1 MASVTM
7 KNIRKVYDKTVL
19 AVDEFNLDIADKEFV
34 VLVGPSGCGKSTA
47 LRMIAGLEEITAGE
61 LFIGERKMNAVEPKN
76 RNIAMVF
83 QNYALYPH
91 MTVYENIAFGLRMR
105 KLPRREIDAK
115 VREAAE
121 ILEIS
126 DLLKRKPKALSG
138 GQRQRVAIGRAIV
151 RSPDVF
157 LMDEPLSNLDAKLR
171 GQMRTELIQL
181 RRRLNTTFVYVTHDQ
196 TEAMTL
202 GDRIVV
208 MNQGHIMQIGTPSEV
223 FNRPANL
230 FVAGFIG
237 TPQMN
242 FLNATLETRS
252 GTAAALAAGTRIPLP
267 DGYARPELDAK
278 PVILGIRPEHI
289 LVRDGDGIPASV
301 EVRELLGSTV
311 DLHLRVG
318 GEMLEAIVPSGAAG
332 QAGDASML
340 RIGFDTS
347 QLHLFDPES
356 GERIP
361 DAAKAPSPA
370 AEPSRPAARQREPEC
385 RSAFDPAE
393 IID

>member
-7 KNIRKVYDKTVL
+7 KNIRKVYDRTVV
-19 AVDEFNLDIADKEFV
+19 AVDDFNLEVADREFV

-61 LFIGERKMNAVEPKN
+61 LFIGERKVNNVEPKN

-181 RRRLNTTFVYVTHDQ
+181 RRRLDTTFIYVTHDQ

-208 MNQGHIMQIGTPSEV
+208 MNQGRIMQIGTPSEV
-223 FNRPANL
+223 FDRPANR

-242 FLNATLETRS
+242 FLDALLEVRGGVCT
-252 GTAAALAAGTRIPLP
+252 ALAAGERIALP
-267 DGYARPELDAK
+267 DGYARAELDGK
-278 PVILGIRPEHI
+278 RVILGVRPEHI
-289 LVRDGDGIPASV
+289 LLSGSDGIPATL

-311 DLHLRVG
+311 DLHVKVG
-318 GEMLEAIVPSGAAG
+318 GEMLEAIVPASAAAG
-332 QAGDASML
+332 IAATDTHAGVL
-340 RIGFDTS
+340 RIGFDS
-347 QLHLFDPES
+347 EQMHLFDQES
-356 GERIP
+356 GARIP
-361 DAAKAPSPA
+361 KNGEVNETNATIETEASPNG
-370 AEPSRPAARQREPEC
+370 AEV
-385 RSAFDPAE
+385 
-393 IID
+393 

>member
-1 MASVTM
+1 M
-7 KNIRKVYDKTVL
+7 KDIRKVYDKTVV
-19 AVDEFNLDIADKEFV
+19 AVDGFNLEVADKEFI

-61 LFIGERKMNAVEPKN
+61 LYIGARKMNQVEPKN

-91 MTVYENIAFGLRMR
+91 MTVYDNIAFGLRMR

-157 LMDEPLSNLDAKLR
+157 LMDEPLSNLDALLR
-171 GQMRTELIQL
+171 SQMRTELIQL
-181 RRRLNTTFVYVTHDQ
+181 RRRLDTTFIYVTHDQ

-208 MNQGHIMQIGTPSEV
+208 MNHGRIMQIGTPSEV
-223 FNRPANL
+223 FNHPANL

-242 FLNATLETRS
+242 FLDAVLEVRD
-252 GTAAALAAGTRIPLP
+252 GTCTALAAGERIALL
-267 DGYARPELDAK
+267 DGFARGGLDGK
-278 PVILGIRPEHI
+278 SVVLGIRPEHI
-289 LVRDGDGIPASV
+289 LLRDGDGIPAAM
-301 EVRELLGSTV
+301 EVCELLGSTMA
-311 DLHLRVG
+311 LHLSVG
-318 GEMLEAIVPSGAAG
+318 GVKLEAIVPASAAAG
-332 QAGDASML
+332 LTDLSAPSAAL
-340 RIGFDTS
+340 HIGFDTA
-347 QLHLFDPES
+347 QIHLFDPDN
-356 GERIP
+356 GERI
-361 DAAKAPSPA
+361 AQKAFETEEQS
-370 AEPSRPAARQREPEC
+370 
-385 RSAFDPAE
+385 
-393 IID
+393 

>member
-7 KNIRKVYDKTVL
+7 KGIRKVYDKTVV
-19 AVDEFNLDIADKEFV
+19 AVDDFDLEVADKEFV

-61 LFIGERKMNAVEPKN
+61 LFIGERRMNQVEPKN

-181 RRRLNTTFVYVTHDQ
+181 RRRLDTTFIYVTHDQ

-208 MNQGHIMQIGTPSEV
+208 MNEGRIMQIGTPSEV
-223 FNRPANL
+223 FDRPANR

-242 FLNATLETRS
+242 FLEATLSRRE
-252 GTAAALAAGTRIPLP
+252 GGIDAIAAGARIPLP
-267 DGYARPELDAK
+267 ACYDRPELEGKRA
-278 PVILGIRPEHI
+278 ILGVRPEHI
-289 LVRDGDGIPASV
+289 LLCEDGIPAAL
-301 EVRELLGSTV
+301 EVRELLGSTAG
-311 DLHLRVG
+311 LHLRVG
-318 GEMLEAIVPSGAAG
+318 GALLEAIVPASAAAG
-332 QAGDASML
+332 YVGESPTLHIA
-340 RIGFDTS
+340 FDTPK
-347 QLHLFDPES
+347 LHLFDPES
-356 GERIP
+356 GARIP
-361 DAAKAPSPA
+361 EN
-370 AEPSRPAARQREPEC
+370 AETETEEA
-385 RSAFDPAE
+385 
-393 IID
+393 

>member
-7 KNIRKVYDKTVL
+7 KGIRKVYDKSVV
-19 AVDEFNLDIADKEFV
+19 AVDDFNLEIADKEFI

-61 LFIGERKMNAVEPKN
+61 LYFGERKMNNVEPKN

-105 KLPRREIDAK
+105 RLPRREIDAK

-126 DLLKRKPKALSG
+126 ELLKRKPKALSG

-151 RSPDVF
+151 RSPDVL

-171 GQMRTELIQL
+171 GQMRTELIRL
-181 RRRLNTTFVYVTHDQ
+181 RRKLDTTFIYVTHDQ

-208 MNQGHIMQIGTPSEV
+208 MNEGHILQTGTPAEV
-223 FNRPANL
+223 FNRPANR

-242 FLNATLETRS
+242 FLD
-252 GTAAALAAGTRIPLP
+252 AAIKLRGAGAVACAAGAEIPLP
-267 DGYARPELDAK
+267 AAYARPALAREKA
-278 PVILGIRPEHI
+278 VLGIRPEHI
-289 LVRDGDGIPASV
+289 SLCDSGIPATV
-301 EVRELLGSTV
+301 EVCELLGSTA
-311 DLHLRVG
+311 DLHLRLG
-318 GEMLEAIVPSGAAG
+318 DTALEAIVPASAVPSLAAGVDGAALHI
-332 QAGDASML
+332 A
-340 RIGFDTS
+340 FDLS
-347 QLHLFDPES
+347 QLHLFDPDS

-361 DAAKAPSPA
+361 ETDVA
-370 AEPSRPAARQREPEC
+370 
-385 RSAFDPAE
+385 DT
-393 IID
+393 

>member
-7 KNIRKVYDKTVL
+7 KGIRKIYDKTFL
-19 AVDEFNLDIADKEFV
+19 AVDEFDLEIADKEFV

-61 LFIGERKMNAVEPKN
+61 LYIGERKMNQVEPKN

-91 MTVYENIAFGLRMR
+91 MTVYENSAFGLRMR
-105 KLPRREIDAK
+105 KLPRKEIDAK

-181 RRRLNTTFVYVTHDQ
+181 RRRLDTTFIYVTHDQ

-208 MNQGHIMQIGTPSEV
+208 MNEGHIMQIGTPSEV
-223 FNRPANL
+223 FDRPANR

-242 FLNATLETRS
+242 FMEAKLEVRDGKCT
-252 GTAAALAAGTRIPLP
+252 ALALGERIALP
-267 DGYARPELDAK
+267 DGYAKAELDGAA
-278 PVILGIRPEHI
+278 VTLGVRPEHI
-289 LVRDGDGIPASV
+289 LLSGSSGIPATL

-311 DLHLRVG
+311 DLHVKVG
-318 GEMLEAIVPSGAAG
+318 GEMLEAIVPASAAAG
-332 QAGDASML
+332 IAGTDDHAGVL
-340 RIGFDTS
+340 HIEFDTA
-347 QLHLFDPES
+347 QMHLFDPES
-356 GERIP
+356 GVRIP
-361 DAAKAPSPA
+361 LNS
-370 AEPSRPAARQREPEC
+370 ETEELHNGSEL
-385 RSAFDPAE
+385 
-393 IID
+393 

>member
-1 MASVTM
+1 MQG
-7 KNIRKVYDKTVL
+7 IRKVYDKTFL
-19 AVDEFNLDIADKEFV
+19 AVDDFNLTVQDKEFV
-34 VLVGPSGCGKSTA
+34 VLVGPSGCGKSTV
-47 LRMIAGLEEITAGE
+47 LRMIAGLEEITAGD
-61 LFIGERKMNAVEPKN
+61 LYIGERRVNQVEPKN

-91 MTVYENIAFGLRMR
+91 MTVYDNIAFGLRMR
-105 KLPRREIDAK
+105 HLPRREIDAK
-115 VREAAE
+115 VRQAAE

-181 RRRLNTTFVYVTHDQ
+181 RRTLDTTFVYVTHDQ

-208 MNQGHIMQIGTPSEV
+208 MNEGHIMQTGTPEEV
-223 FNRPANL
+223 FSRPANR

-242 FLNATLETRS
+242 FLPARIERTEGGCAVCALGRS
-252 GTAAALAAGTRIPLP
+252 IALPACF
-267 DGYARPELDAK
+267 DRPELSGRE
-278 PVILGIRPEHI
+278 VVLGIRPEHI
-289 LVRDGDGIPASV
+289 TLSDDGGIPAAV
-301 EVRELLGSTV
+301 VVKELLGSTV
-311 DLHLRVG
+311 DLHLKVG
-318 GEMLEAIVPSGAAG
+318 ETLLEAIVPTAAAAAVLG
-332 QAGDASML
+332 EAPTV
-340 RIGFDTS
+340 RIAPDMA
-347 QLHLFDPES
+347 QVHLFDPES
-356 GERIP
+356 GERI
-361 DAAKAPSPA
+361 
-370 AEPSRPAARQREPEC
+370 
-385 RSAFDPAE
+385 AE
-393 IID
+393 IAAPEQDEATANA

>member
-7 KNIRKVYDKTVL
+7 KNIRKVYDKAVV
-19 AVDEFNLDIADKEFV
+19 AVDDFNLEVADKEFV

-61 LFIGERKMNAVEPKN
+61 LFIGERRMNQVEPKN

-91 MTVYENIAFGLRMR
+91 MTVYDNIAFGLRMR

-171 GQMRTELIQL
+171 GQMRTELIRL
-181 RRRLNTTFVYVTHDQ
+181 RRRLDTTFIYVTHDQ

-208 MNQGHIMQIGTPSEV
+208 MNEGHIMQIGTPSEV
-223 FNRPANL
+223 FNRPANR

-242 FLNATLETRS
+242 FLDAVLEVR
-252 GTAAALAAGTRIPLP
+252 GGKADALAVGARIPLP
-267 DGYARPELDAK
+267 DTYARAELDGK
-278 PVILGIRPEHI
+278 PVTLGVRPEHI
-289 LVRDGDGIPASV
+289 LLSPAAGIPAAV

-311 DLHLRVG
+311 DLHLRIG
-318 GEMLEAIVPSGAAG
+318 DRMLEAIVPSGSAAG
-332 QAGDASML
+332 TAGVSGTSSAL
-340 RIGFDTS
+340 HIKFDTA
-347 QLHLFDPES
+347 QLHLFDPDS
-356 GERIP
+356 GARIP
-361 DAAKAPSPA
+361 DTAEKAFEMPA
-370 AEPSRPAARQREPEC
+370 ADQLNAVHRATLD
-385 RSAFDPAE
+385 DPAE
-393 IID
+393 EID

>member
-1 MASVTM
+1 MASVTL
-7 KNIRKVYDKTVL
+7 KNVRKVFDKTVV
-19 AVDEFNLDIADKEFV
+19 AVDDFTLEIADREFV
-34 VLVGPSGCGKSTA
+34 VLVGPSGCGKTTA
-47 LRMIAGLEEITAGE
+47 LRMIAGLEEVTAGE
-61 LFIGERKMNAVEPKN
+61 LFIGERKVNNVEPKN

-105 KLPRREIDAK
+105 RLPRREIDAK

-181 RRRLNTTFVYVTHDQ
+181 RRRLDTTFIYVTHDQ

-208 MNQGHIMQIGTPSEV
+208 MNEGRIMQIGTPAEV
-223 FNRPANL
+223 FDRPANR

-242 FLNATLETRS
+242 FLEATLEVHGRKC
-252 GTAAALAAGTRIPLP
+252 AALAAGQRIALP
-267 DGYARPELDAK
+267 KGCVGEEMDGRA
-278 PVILGIRPEHI
+278 VTLGIRPEHI
-289 LVRDGDGIPASV
+289 ELRESEGIPAV
-301 EVRELLGSTV
+301 LEVRELLGSTV
-311 DLHLRVG
+311 DLHVTVG
-318 GEMLEAIVPSGAAG
+318 DKMLEAIVPSSAAAG
-332 QAGDASML
+332 IAPPDA
-340 RIGFDTS
+340 RKTVVHIGFDTA

-356 GERIP
+356 GARIP
-361 DAAKAPSPA
+361 KND
-370 AEPSRPAARQREPEC
+370 ETEEQHNE
-385 RSAFDPAE
+385 
-393 IID
+393 

>member
-1 MASVTM
+1 MASVTL
-7 KNIRKVYDKTVL
+7 KNVRKVFDRTVV
-19 AVDEFNLDIADKEFV
+19 AVDDFNLEIADREFV

-47 LRMIAGLEEITAGE
+47 LRMIAGLEEVTAGE
-61 LFIGERKMNAVEPKN
+61 VYIGERKMNQVEPKN
-76 RNIAMVF
+76 RNVAMVF

-105 KLPRREIDAK
+105 RLPRKEIDAK

-126 DLLKRKPKALSG
+126 ALLKRKPKALSG

-181 RRRLNTTFVYVTHDQ
+181 RRRLDTTFIYVTHDQ

-208 MNQGHIMQIGTPSEV
+208 MNEGRIMQIGTPSEV
-223 FNRPANL
+223 FDRPANR

-242 FLNATLETRS
+242 FLRAVLEVRGGVCT
-252 GTAAALAAGTRIPLP
+252 ALAAGTRIPLP
-267 DGYARPELDAK
+267 PCYARPELDGRT
-278 PVILGIRPEHI
+278 VTLGVRPEHI
-289 LVRDGDGIPASV
+289 HLRADGIPAV
-301 EVRELLGSTV
+301 EEVRELLGSTV

-318 GEMLEAIVPSGAAG
+318 GEKLEAIVPASAAAAYAEG
-332 QAGDASML
+332 SALG
-340 RIGFDTS
+340 IEFDDQ

-356 GERIP
+356 GVRIP
-361 DAAKAPSPA
+361 ENNETE
-370 AEPSRPAARQREPEC
+370 EPRHGTELSDH
-385 RSAFDPAE
+385 SH
-393 IID
+393 

>member
-7 KNIRKVYDKTVL
+7 KNIRKVYDRSVV
-19 AVDEFNLDIADKEFV
+19 AVDDFNLEIADKEFV

-61 LFIGERKMNAVEPKN
+61 LFIGERKMNNVEPKN

-91 MTVYENIAFGLRMR
+91 MTVYDNIAFGLRMR

-171 GQMRTELIQL
+171 GQMRTELIRL
-181 RRRLNTTFVYVTHDQ
+181 RRRLDTTFIYVTHDQ

-208 MNQGHIMQIGTPSEV
+208 MNDGHIMQIGTPSEV
-223 FNRPANL
+223 FNRPANR

-242 FLNATLETRS
+242 FLDAVLEVRE
-252 GTAAALAAGTRIPLP
+252 GACVALAAGERIALP
-267 DGYARPELDAK
+267 SGYARQELDGKA
-278 PVILGIRPEHI
+278 VTLGIRPEHI
-289 LVRDGDGIPASV
+289 RISASGVPATV

-318 GEMLEAIVPSGAAG
+318 GEMLEAIVPSSAASG
-332 QAGDASML
+332 LAVDGEIAPVL
-340 RIGFDTS
+340 HIELDTK
-347 QLHLFDPES
+347 QIHLFDPES
-356 GERIP
+356 GARIGEN
-361 DAAKAPSPA
+361 DKRE
-370 AEPSRPAARQREPEC
+370 EPQDGTEL
-385 RSAFDPAE
+385 
-393 IID
+393 